1 MTKEEQIIEQNEHE
15 VDSQTDNVQ
24 GNAKLEDQT
33 HKKAEGQ
40 TDNVQQVEFD
50 QFPNDGAAHIPT
62 HGDPTLDILKDIEV
76 EVSVE
81 LGRITMPIGKVLQ
94 LVKGSVVELENLAGE
109 PIDIMVNGLKIAQG
123 EVVVID
129 EHFGVRITKMITTKA
144 IMSAVS

>member
-1 MTKEEQIIEQNEHE
+1 MTKEEQIIEQSEQD
-15 VDSQTDNVQ
+15 VDNKTDNVQ
-24 GNAKLEDQT
+24 DNVQMDNQNPK
-33 HKKAEGQ
+33 HAEHQ

-50 QFPNDGAAHIPT
+50 RFPNDGAAHIPT
-62 HGDPTLDILKDIEV
+62 HGDPTLDILKDIDV

-81 LGRITMPIGKVLQ
+81 LGRITMSIGKVLQ

-109 PIDIMVNGLKIAQG
+109 PIDVMVNGLKIAKG

-144 IMSAVS
+144 IMTAVG

>member
-15 VDSQTDNVQ
+15 VDNLTNNVQ
-24 GNAKLEDQT
+24 GDIKMEDQT
-33 HKKAEGQ
+33 HKKSEGQ
-40 TDNVQQVEFD
+40 SDNIQQVEFD
-50 QFPNDGAAHIPT
+50 RFPNDGAAHIPT
-62 HGDPTLDILKDIEV
+62 HSDPTLDILKDIEV

-81 LGRITMPIGKVLQ
+81 LGRISMPIGKVLQ

>member
-15 VDSQTDNVQ
+15 VDNQTDN
-24 GNAKLEDQT
+24 A
-33 HKKAEGQ
+33 
-40 TDNVQQVEFD
+40 QQVEFD
-50 QFPNDGAAHIPT
+50 RFPNDGAAHIPT
-62 HGDPTLDILKDIEV
+62 HGDPSLDILKDIEV

-81 LGRITMPIGKVLQ
+81 LGRISMPIGKVLQ

>member
-15 VDSQTDNVQ
+15 VDNQTDN
-24 GNAKLEDQT
+24 A
-33 HKKAEGQ
+33 
-40 TDNVQQVEFD
+40 QQVEFD
-50 QFPNDGAAHIPT
+50 RFPNDGAAHIPT

-81 LGRITMPIGKVLQ
+81 LGRISMPIGNVLQ

>member
-15 VDSQTDNVQ
+15 VDN
-24 GNAKLEDQT
+24 
-33 HKKAEGQ
+33 Q

-50 QFPNDGAAHIPT
+50 RFPNDGAAHIPT

-81 LGRITMPIGKVLQ
+81 LGRISMPIGNVLQ

>member
-15 VDSQTDNVQ
+15 VDNQTDNVQ

-50 QFPNDGAAHIPT
+50 RFPNDGAAHIPT

>member
-24 GNAKLEDQT
+24 
-33 HKKAEGQ
+33 
-40 TDNVQQVEFD
+40 QVEFD
-50 QFPNDGAAHIPT
+50 RFPNDGAAHIPT

>member
-15 VDSQTDNVQ
+15 VDNQTDN
-24 GNAKLEDQT
+24 A
-33 HKKAEGQ
+33 
-40 TDNVQQVEFD
+40 QQVEFD
-50 QFPNDGAAHIPT
+50 RFPNGGAAHIPT

-81 LGRITMPIGKVLQ
+81 LGRISMPIGNVLQ